1 MHSQS
6 SFTNQSFPYL
16 PLTNV
21 EHTDSRHQL
30 NTARSVHA
38 NSLGDLKASME
49 HNDLLPII
57 STARPVS
64 TAATQYGRPPS
75 PRVIQRQ
82 MSFSEDDISFAN
94 STGIG
99 WNVPH
104 HSKLAD
110 PLLRI
115 EPRAKISSLK
125 ALRNIP
131 LSLKAFKSSIP
142 IQSQSATLNPIPVDE
157 RIVRSIQMQA
167 QTKSRSLKHIFNK
180 SHTLNPFEHRPLAS
194 DKLRKNSLGNGQ
206 KTLYTGRNASDII
219 RRKQNQE
226 HLHFGHSER
235 IERDKKSCSLDLS
248 LLSEN
253 VDEIQNQ
260 IDPHNDVDGLPA
272 KFDGSRRF
280 SRRLSGRRT
289 RAKQFSRDNRRID
302 ENSEKV
308 VELINAFSEED
319 LYVQSR
325 SHSLECGRDEVFE
338 SPKRKASLPAEPKA
352 MSITGKSSNTSQAN
366 EQNVKNEP
374 NESPNRS
381 KNSAVQPVAHD
392 SSRNPNIANR
402 ALNSSPKNSKP
413 QTVLN
418 ESQPNNV
425 PSNNSEYDVRD
436 RSGATAH
443 SSRAAGKIL
452 FMADLKIII
461 IGQSQHL
468 MDFPFCFAGHRLSG
482 QHSLASTH
490 RDHVEREPRRSLS
503 DRDAR
508 DQDDSFNRSLSNAEG
523 TPDDKIGKYHRTQ
536 QKKVRLKIIVCIL
549 LLLKMDA

>member
-16 PLTNV
+16 SFTNA
-21 EHTDSRHQL
+21 EHTVSRHQI
-30 NTARSVHA
+30 NTASSVHA
-38 NSLGDLKASME
+38 NSLGDLKATME
-49 HNDLLPII
+49 YSDLLPII
-57 STARPVS
+57 SNARPVS
-64 TAATQYGRPPS
+64 TAAIPYGRPSS

-99 WNVPH
+99 WNIPQN
-104 HSKLAD
+104 SN
-110 PLLRI
+110 LRI

-142 IQSQSATLNPIPVDE
+142 IHSQPATLKPFQVDE

-167 QTKSRSLKHIFNK
+167 QTKSRSLKHFFNK
-180 SHTLNPFEHRPLAS
+180 SHTLNPFEHRPVAY
-194 DKLRKNSLGNGQ
+194 DKLRKNSMGNGQ

-226 HLHFGHSER
+226 HLHYNHSER
-235 IERDKKSCSLDLS
+235 IDRDKKSFSLDLS
-248 LLSEN
+248 LLSQN

-260 IDPHNDVDGLPA
+260 IDPHNDVDGATA
-272 KFDGSRRF
+272 KFDGCRRF

-289 RAKQFSRDNRRID
+289 KAKQFSRDNKRIID

-308 VELINAFSEED
+308 FELINAFSEED
-319 LYVQSR
+319 LHVQSR
-325 SHSLECGRDEVFE
+325 SHSLECGPDEVFE
-338 SPKRKASLPAEPKA
+338 SPKRKVSLPCEQKS
-352 MSITGKSSNTSQAN
+352 MSITGKSSNTRPAD
-366 EQNVKNEP
+366 EQNVKKEP
-374 NESPNRS
+374 NESPKRS
-381 KNSAVQPVAHD
+381 KNSAVKPVDHD

-418 ESQPNNV
+418 ESQSNNV

-436 RSGATAH
+436 RSGATVH
-443 SSRAAGKIL
+443 SSRAAGKFFIL
-452 FMADLKIII
+452 AELRIFGRDRCQPIFNAFYVL
-461 IGQSQHL
+461 
-468 MDFPFCFAGHRLSG
+468 FTGHRLSG
-482 QHSLASTH
+482 QHSLASAH
-490 RDHVEREPRRSLS
+490 RDQVDREPRRSLS

-523 TPDDKIGKYHRTQ
+523 TPDDKIGKCHRA
-536 QKKVRLKIIVCIL
+536 KHNKC
-549 LLLKMDA
+549 AN